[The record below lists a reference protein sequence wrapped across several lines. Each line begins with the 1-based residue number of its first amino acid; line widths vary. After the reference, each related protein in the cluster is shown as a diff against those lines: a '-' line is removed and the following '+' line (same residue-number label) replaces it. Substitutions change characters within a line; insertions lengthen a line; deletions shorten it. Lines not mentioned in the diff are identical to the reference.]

1 MLILTRRI
9 GETLVIEFN
18 GERVDVIPMAVNG
31 CQVKL
36 GIKANPDVKIDREE
50 VYNRK
55 KGENNVN

>member
-31 CQVKL
+31 SQVKL
-36 GIKANPDVKIDREE
+36 GIKANQDVKIDREE